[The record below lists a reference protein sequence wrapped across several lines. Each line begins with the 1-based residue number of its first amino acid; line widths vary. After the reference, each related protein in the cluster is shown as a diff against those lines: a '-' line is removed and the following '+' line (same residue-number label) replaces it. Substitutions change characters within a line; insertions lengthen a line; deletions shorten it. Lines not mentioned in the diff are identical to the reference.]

1 MKVTEH
7 YDRASEPLISF
18 EIIPP
23 KRGASVQSVFESL
36 DQVTKF
42 NPPFIDITSHAAE
55 AEYIDLGNGTMKR
68 RIKRK
73 RPGTIGL
80 CAAIK
85 HRYNVDPV
93 PHLICKG
100 FTKEETEDAL
110 IELHYL
116 GIDNVLA
123 VRGDDHGAP
132 KPHNKDKAINEYSS
146 DLVRQV
152 KDMNKGIYLEE
163 LMDANHTNFCVGVG
177 GYPEKHNEAPNMNWD
192 IKFLKEKVKAGA
204 DYIVTQMFFDNK
216 VYFDFVKQC
225 RSEGINIPIIP
236 GLKVLTR
243 PNHLMSL
250 PKAFHLSIPCDLSD
264 AVQADAG
271 NANSIGQE
279 WAKMQCQELLDFGV
293 PGLHFY
299 IMSDPT
305 PAVRVIESLSVSTSN
320 KNISVSA

>member
-7 YDRASEPLISF
+7 YDKATEPLISF

-23 KRGASVQSVFESL
+23 KRGTGVQSVFDAL
-36 DQVTKF
+36 DQVIKF

-68 RIKRK
+68 RVKRK

-132 KPHNKDKAINEYSS
+132 KPHHKDRAVNNYAS

-152 KDMNKGIYLEE
+152 KDMNRGIYLEE
-163 LMDANHTNFCVGVG
+163 LMEANHTDFCVGVG
-177 GYPEKHNEAPNMNWD
+177 GYPEKHNEAPNLPWD
-192 IKFLKEKVKAGA
+192 IKRLKEKVEAGA
-204 DYIVTQMFFDNK
+204 DYIVTQMFFDNS
-216 VYFDFVKQC
+216 FFFEFVDKC
-225 RSEGINIPIIP
+225 RSEGITIPIIP
-236 GLKVLTR
+236 GLKVLTTK
-243 PNHLMSL
+243 NHLISL
-250 PKAFHLSIPCDLSD
+250 PKAFHLSIPCELSD
-264 AVQADAG
+264 AVAEDPA
-271 NANSIGQE
+271 NAKSIGQE
-279 WAKMQCQELLDFGV
+279 WAKKQCEELLAHGV

-299 IMSDPT
+299 IMSDPS
-305 PAVRVIESLSVSTSN
+305 PAVNVIDSLPVAQY
-320 KNISVSA
+320 KAV

>member
-7 YDRASEPLISF
+7 YDRATEPLISF

-23 KRGASVQSVFESL
+23 RRGASIQNVFDAL
-36 DQVTKF
+36 DRVKKF

-68 RIKRK
+68 RVKRK

-132 KPHNKDKAINEYSS
+132 KPHHKDRAVNTYAS

-152 KDMNKGIYLEE
+152 KDMNKGIYLED
-163 LMDANHTNFCVGVG
+163 LMEASHTDFCVGVG
-177 GYPEKHNEAPNMNWD
+177 GYPEKHNEAPNLVWD
-192 IKFLKEKVKAGA
+192 IKRLKDKVAAGA
-204 DYIVTQMFFDNK
+204 DYIVTQMFFDNQ
-216 VYFDFVKQC
+216 VFFEFVDKC
-225 RSEGINIPIIP
+225 RAEGITIPIIP

-243 PNHLMSL
+243 ANHLVTL

-264 AVQADAG
+264 AVAADPESTS
-271 NANSIGQE
+271 SIGQE
-279 WAKMQCQELLDFGV
+279 WARKQCLELLDHGV

-299 IMSDPT
+299 IMSDPS
-305 PAVRVIESLSVSTSN
+305 PAINVIESLPLGQSN
-320 KNISVSA
+320 VV